1 LDGFQHGVPEQQR
14 HDEERTKFL
23 KAFGIE
29 ELRFW
34 NHQWRT
40 NRDGVLLEIWN
51 ALHRRTGCVVVL
63 RKEQNQRYLPPSV
76 DQLTQPPTKP
86 A

>member
-1 LDGFQHGVPEQQR
+1 
-14 HDEERTKFL
+14 
-23 KAFGIE
+23 
-29 ELRFW
+29 
-34 NHQWRT
+34 
-40 NRDGVLLEIWN
+40 LLEIWN